1 MVFFDDIRHSLFVCF
16 NINIVKEVD
25 MIFKATG
32 DVYIVQYDE
41 THSAKKWER
50 ERERNS
56 RKNGFKYLSPSC
68 SKPFSF
74 VTREKYRR
82 ISLNTWIEQTSN

>member
-50 ERERNS
+50 IS
-56 RKNGFKYLSPSC
+56 RKNGFKFLSPSF
-68 SKPFSF
+68 SKPFF
-74 VTREKYRR
+74 K
-82 ISLNTWIEQTSN
+82 

>member
-1 MVFFDDIRHSLFVCF
+1 MFVCF
-16 NINIVKEVD
+16 HINIVKEVD

-32 DVYIVQYDE
+32 DVNIVQYDE

-50 ERERNS
+50 NS
-56 RKNGFKYLSPSC
+56 RKNGFKFLSPSF
-68 SKPFSF
+68 SKPFF

-82 ISLNTWIEQTSN
+82 ISFNTWIEQTSN